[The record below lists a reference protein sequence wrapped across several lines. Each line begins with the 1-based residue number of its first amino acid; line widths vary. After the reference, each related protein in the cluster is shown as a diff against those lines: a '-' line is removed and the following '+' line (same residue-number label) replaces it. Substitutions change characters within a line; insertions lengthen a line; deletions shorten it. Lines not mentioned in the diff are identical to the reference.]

1 MNGPSFDV
9 YSLGPLALSSLSSVL
24 ADNGYMD
31 SAIDIL
37 IKLSEKEGPL
47 SPEYLSAIGGF
58 MVKYLL
64 GISIEGGKLQKRSY
78 RSSRIGNI
86 SGHFITPDGKKTVI
100 GDRGQ

>member
-1 MNGPSFDV
+1 
-9 YSLGPLALSSLSSVL
+9 
-24 ADNGYMD
+24 
-31 SAIDIL
+31 
-37 IKLSEKEGPL
+37 
-47 SPEYLSAIGGF
+47 

-64 GISIEGGKLQKRSY
+64 GISLEGGKLQKRSY